1 VYSII
6 RSSDELRKYACSATP
21 QPIAEKEFRDGL
33 SGLLAHVGEG
43 TIREA
48 KFVSVSGNSQ
58 TWIDT
63 GIDCFGG
70 DEITLF
76 STATASPSAEDG
88 AQVDPDVELW
98 SQITYSLEARR
109 GVWYRVGPD
118 SAPNRG
124 ARSSYTFD
132 AQIDGRLFL
141 ASSLISAARTVS
153 GAELEGEEV
162 SAPPALDR
170 SVLVVRW
177 TSDALSGLTALRA
190 GGDVGGMLDSAI
202 ESRRTVIELPSGW
215 FSPFPGEVE
224 NFAAGLSTSK
234 GNTIA
239 CFAHENAALL
249 VKDALVPFGADT
261 RLSWAWKTDQLPS
274 TVRED
279 ALSTHDYLSIAIEFD
294 NGRDLTYY
302 WSAELPSETGFQCPI
317 PGWEDRETHVVI
329 RTGTEGLGEW
339 LEEEREVYADYL
351 RHIGDPPA
359 NIARVW
365 LLAVA
370 YLQHRAGQCEYGR
383 IELASGGK
391 CLRLN

>member
-1 VYSII
+1 MYSII
-6 RSSDELRKYACSATP
+6 RSSDELRKYARSATS

-33 SGLLAHVGEG
+33 SGLLAHAGEE

-48 KFVSVSGNSQ
+48 KFVSVCGDSQ
-58 TWIDT
+58 TWLDT
-63 GIDCFGG
+63 GIDCFRG

-76 STATASPSAEDG
+76 STATASPSAAGG

-98 SQITYSLEARR
+98 RQISYSLEARR
-109 GVWYRVGPD
+109 GVWYRVGLD

-124 ARSSYTFD
+124 ARSSYTVD
-132 AQIDGRLFL
+132 AAIDGRLYL
-141 ASSLISAARTVS
+141 ASSLVSVAVS
-153 GAELEGEEV
+153 GAELEGEERP
-162 SAPPALDR
+162 APPALDR

-177 TSDALSGLTALRA
+177 THNALSGLTALRA
-190 GGDVGGMLDSAI
+190 SGDVGGILDSAI
-202 ESRRTVIELPSGW
+202 ESRRTAIELPSGW
-215 FSPFPGEVE
+215 LSPFPGEVE
-224 NFAAGLSTSK
+224 NFAVGLSTSK
-234 GNTIA
+234 GKTIA
-239 CFAHENAALL
+239 CYAHDDAALL
-249 VKDALVPFGADT
+249 VKDAVVPFGPDT
-261 RLSWAWKTDQLPS
+261 RLSWAWKTHQLPS

-339 LEEEREVYADYL
+339 LEEEREVYEDYL

-391 CLRLN
+391 RLRLN